1 MFVLNKFRIS
11 QPINYFNSFNEYIN
25 LNFQSKS
32 KSTQDC
38 SGIINELQQTRDL
51 IGSFSNKNT
60 TPEQLSKNIQLCLS
74 YINALENLNGKVS
87 IANDNSSLK
96 LPFSWKETSNGA
108 ITKSYNIYYEICSV
122 KFNIGILFCL
132 IGYHGV
138 FKKDA
143 DLLKESLK
151 AFEKAAYYFK
161 EIKELVP
168 SKKVVND
175 RIPDFIDSYIESCY
189 NFALGMGQLCV
200 VTISRLK
207 SFSKP
212 LISKLSMATSV
223 FFSRIYKTSFTCAAD
238 KSLVNFYSLY
248 YEGLSYYYAGLNVH
262 DTNCSLGKG
271 YGLVIAHLNKA
282 NDLFTQCKELSLKV
296 KNFMDYN
303 DYLKVADENGKMFRS
318 LDTNNK
324 NVYKERVP
332 NTNQIPIPE
341 SCEKVKATE
350 HKEEIKEFEFIS
362 EINNLVSKE
371 LQPLLNDYL
380 NQMYDYLNDELKS
393 YETEKSVD
401 EYLRNHN
408 LPQILSMGC
417 SSISISDSTYNG
429 LQKIKDLGGIEYLSN
444 QISSIDM
451 LSVKVFNLVN
461 LIHQKIISDKEIDSK
476 NQLLYGNEWKTQSNP
491 AYEQQVNQYKNAIN
505 KAKEIDNK
513 TKLQISEHSKYYEL
527 VGLPKHV
534 LEMNVP
540 KNVSENSINSLC
552 SYQPLNGAYNKLIN
566 DKNELKGL
574 IDKLKK
580 FIQTTV
586 PLSDLINVLKRTKS
600 LMFVLTDK
608 KQELKSKIQE
618 LEGICNVIR
627 KDYEVINEKVL
638 TFKNE
643 SVSVSTSENEETK
656 KYLDFLGKAE
666 QAFRNDLNCIQNGM
680 NFYIDCENKLNKLD
694 DELKSYLS
702 LRNME
707 REELIETLTSLGRY
721 KLAH

>member
-1 MFVLNKFRIS
+1 M
-11 QPINYFNSFNEYIN
+11 E
-25 LNFQSKS
+25 NFS
-32 KSTQDC
+32 
-38 SGIINELQQTRDL
+38 
-51 IGSFSNKNT
+51 
-60 TPEQLSKNIQLCLS
+60 
-74 YINALENLNGKVS
+74 GKVS
-87 IANDNSSLK
+87 ISNDNSSLK
-96 LPFSWKETSNGA
+96 LPFSWKESSNGA

-132 IGYHGV
+132 IGYNGIL
-138 FKKDA
+138 KKDA

-175 RIPDFIDSYIESCY
+175 RIPDFIDSYIESCI
-189 NFALGMGQLCV
+189 NFALGLGQLCV
-200 VTISRLK
+200 VSISQIK

-223 FFSRIYKTSFTCAAD
+223 FFSRIYKASFAFAAD

-248 YEGLSYYYAGLNVH
+248 YEGLSYYYAGLNIYET
-262 DTNCSLGKG
+262 DCSIGKG
-271 YGLVIAHLNKA
+271 YGLVIAHLSKA

-296 KNFMDYN
+296 KNFINYN
-303 DYLKVADENGKMFRS
+303 DYLKVADENGKLFRR
-318 LDTNNK
+318 LDTDNK

-332 NTNQIPIPE
+332 NKNQVPIPE
-341 SCEKVKATE
+341 SCEKVKPTE
-350 HKEEIKEFEFIS
+350 HREEIKELEFIS
-362 EINNLVSKE
+362 QLNNLVSKE

-380 NQMYDYLNDELKS
+380 NQMYDYLNDELKA

-408 LPQILSMGC
+408 LPQILTMGC
-417 SSISISDSTYNG
+417 SSISITDNAYNN

-451 LSVKVFNLVN
+451 LSVKIFHLVN
-461 LIHQKIISDKEIDSK
+461 AIHQKIISDKEIDSK
-476 NQLLYGNEWKTQSNP
+476 QKLLYGNDWNAQGNP
-491 AYEQQVNQYKNAIN
+491 AYEQQICQYINAIN
-505 KAKEIDNK
+505 KAKEIDSK
-513 TKLQISEHSKYYEL
+513 TKMQISEHSKYYEL

-534 LEMNVP
+534 LEMSAPRSVNE
-540 KNVSENSINSLC
+540 SSINSLH
-552 SYQPLNGAYNKLIN
+552 SYQPLNGVYNKLIN

-580 FIQTTV
+580 FIQTNV
-586 PLSDLINVLKRTKS
+586 PLSDLINVLRRTKS
-600 LMFVLTDK
+600 LMFVLQDK

-618 LEGICNVIR
+618 LEGICSVIR
-627 KDYEVINEKVL
+627 KDYEIVNEKVL
-638 TFKNE
+638 AFKKE
-643 SVSVSTSENEETK
+643 SVSINVTENDETK
-656 KYLDFLGKAE
+656 KYLDFIGKAE
-666 QAFRNDLNCIQNGM
+666 QAFRNDLNCIQNGK
-680 NFYIDCENKLNKLD
+680 NFYIDCETKLNKLD
-694 DELKSYLS
+694 EELKSYFS